1 MFVVRV
7 IQAFVSPG
15 YRGLSALGAAGSDSD
30 YRALWWWWF
39 SGRMYPVAAG

>member
-1 MFVVRV
+1 MFVLRV

-30 YRALWWWWF
+30 YRALWWWF
-39 SGRMYPVAAG
+39 SGRMYRVAAG